1 MTTRLIPLL
10 CFVLLLGMAP
20 RSAAQ
25 HNVAEE
31 LLVDLRADDLP
42 LGAATVWPNH
52 GTLGDFTPVGEPVV
66 ESLAGL
72 QAVTFDGASYFD
84 GPISTPRMTT
94 PM

>member
-20 RSAAQ
+20 RSVAQ

-42 LGAATVWPNH
+42 LGPVTVWPNR
-52 GTLGDFTPVGEPVV
+52 GTLGDFTAVGEPFV
-66 ESLAGL
+66 ESLGGL
-72 QAVTFDGASYFD
+72 KAVTFDGASYFD
-84 GPISTPRMTT
+84 GPTSTPGIEGN
-94 PM
+94 